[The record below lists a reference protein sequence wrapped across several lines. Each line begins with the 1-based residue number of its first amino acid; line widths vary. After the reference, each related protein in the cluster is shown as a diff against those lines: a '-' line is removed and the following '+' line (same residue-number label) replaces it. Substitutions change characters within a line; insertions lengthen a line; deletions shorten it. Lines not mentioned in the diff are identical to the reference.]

1 MKINYDCL
9 RELLLVLEKNL
20 QFSDDLEYP
29 TISFKKVC
37 EFMPDYSKAD
47 IAYSTMILNEAGLI
61 KANIMKADN
70 RFYDCIYSRLTY
82 TGHKFL
88 ENVRGKKVWD
98 KIKSVVGKIGGASIE
113 TISSIALEIIMKMV
127 DSQL

>member
-20 QFSDDLEYP
+20 QFSDELEYP
-29 TISFKKVC
+29 TISFEKVC
-37 EFMPDYSKAD
+37 EYMPDYSKAD

-70 RFYDCIYSRLTY
+70 RFYSCTYSRLTY
-82 TGHKFL
+82 DGHKFL
-88 ENVRGKKVWD
+88 ENVRSKKVWA
-98 KIKSVVGKIGGASIE
+98 KIKTVVGKIGGASVE
-113 TISSIALEIIMKMV
+113 TITSIALEIIMKMV